1 MLPLLDSEKRKE
13 SIMKNNYSIAERN
26 RIVEENL
33 HCIDKVIRRN
43 RTLMSAAH
51 LDYDDV
57 YQQLAIRLIRCVSS
71 FDPDKGT
78 LKAHIYSQLQYELL
92 SSKSPY
98 KLTGIT
104 GAPSDFRWSSVMSL
118 SAVNEKNTPYTD
130 LIMA

>member
-1 MLPLLDSEKRKE
+1 
-13 SIMKNNYSIAERN
+13 MKNNYTIAERN

-33 HCIDKVIRRN
+33 HCIDKTIRRN
-43 RTLMSAAH
+43 RALMNAAH

-57 YQQLAIRLIRCVSS
+57 YQQLAIRLIRCVES

-78 LKAHIYSQLQYELL
+78 LKTHIYAQLQYELL
-92 SSKSPY
+92 SCKAPY

-104 GAPSDFRWSSVMSL
+104 GAPSDFRWSRVMSL

-130 LIMA
+130 PVMA

>member
-1 MLPLLDSEKRKE
+1 
-13 SIMKNNYSIAERN
+13 MKNNYSIVERN

-43 RTLMSAAH
+43 RALMSAAH

-57 YQQLAIRLIRCVSS
+57 YQQLAIRLIHCVAN

-92 SSKSPY
+92 SCKSPY
-98 KLTGIT
+98 RLTGIT
-104 GAPSDFRWSSVMSL
+104 GAPSDFRWGRVMSL
-118 SAVNEKNTPYTD
+118 SAVNDETTQYSD
-130 LIMA
+130 FVMA

>member
-1 MLPLLDSEKRKE
+1 
-13 SIMKNNYSIAERN
+13 MKNTYSIAERN

-43 RTLMSAAH
+43 RALMSAAH

-57 YQQLAIRLIRCVSS
+57 YQQLAIRLIHCVAN

-78 LKAHIYSQLQYELL
+78 LKAHIYSQLQYEVL
-92 SSKSPY
+92 SCKSPY

-104 GAPSDFRWSSVMSL
+104 GAPADLRWGSVMSFD
-118 SAVNEKNTPYTD
+118 AVNEDNVAYTD
-130 LIMA
+130 FLMA

>member
-1 MLPLLDSEKRKE
+1 
-13 SIMKNNYSIAERN
+13 MKNNYSIVERN

-33 HCIDKVIRRN
+33 HCIDKIIRKN
-43 RTLMSAAH
+43 HALMSAAH

-57 YQQLAIRLIRCVSS
+57 YQQLAVRLIRCVES

-92 SSKSPY
+92 SCKAPY

-104 GAPSDFRWSSVMSL
+104 GAPYNFRWSSVMSFD
-118 SAVNEKNTPYTD
+118 AVNEENASYTKFV
-130 LIMA
+130 MA

>member
-1 MLPLLDSEKRKE
+1 
-13 SIMKNNYSIAERN
+13 MKNTYSIAERN

-33 HCIDKVIRRN
+33 YCIDKVIRKN
-43 RTLMSAAH
+43 RALMSAAH

-57 YQQLAIRLIRCVSS
+57 YQQLAIRLIHCVAN

-92 SSKSPY
+92 SCKAPY

-104 GAPSDFRWSSVMSL
+104 GAPSDFRWSSVMSF
-118 SAVNEKNTPYTD
+118 NEVSEESKLYSEFV
-130 LIMA
+130 MA